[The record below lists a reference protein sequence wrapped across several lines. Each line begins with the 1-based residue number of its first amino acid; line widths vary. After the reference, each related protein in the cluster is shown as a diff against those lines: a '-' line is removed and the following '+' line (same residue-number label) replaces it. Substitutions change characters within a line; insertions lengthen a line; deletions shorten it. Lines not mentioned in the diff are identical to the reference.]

1 MVINNGLAPCGTL
14 SRCCCCN
21 MRLVCAKSPYCVI
34 GGGSSSSDKKLEE
47 IEALIQQLIQ
57 SQAVV
62 TQALAD
68 LETKADAAQ
77 TSLNTITANIAT
89 LQTTS
94 DNMTTVFGE
103 FAQDTKTKLDEIYAK
118 VENIQTTSTTSVDNL
133 DTPIDVD
140 SSDVSG
146 DGSKSLA
153 VLKPKD
159 EEETILVEKK
169 GLFGKSKWVEQK
181 R

>member
-1 MVINNGLAPCGTL
+1 MVINNGMAPCGTM

-34 GGGSSSSDKKLEE
+34 NSGSGSSNKKLEE

-57 SQAVV
+57 SQSVV
-62 TQALAD
+62 VQSLAD
-68 LETKADAAQ
+68 LETKADTAQ
-77 TSLNTITANIAT
+77 TSLNTITTNLAT
-89 LQTTS
+89 LQTS
-94 DNMTTVFGE
+94 VDNLTTIFGE

-118 VENIQTTSTTSVDNL
+118 VENIQLTAMSSSNDF
-133 DTPIDVD
+133 DTPIDVN
-140 SSDVSG
+140 SSDTSE
-146 DGSKSLA
+146 DDSKSLA
-153 VLKPKD
+153 VLKPK

-181 R
+181 K